1 MDIDE
6 DRVDEA
12 VLALLYLGLHQQ
24 FRAWKGFDWTAM
36 DRLHQKG
43 YISNPASKTKSIVF
57 SDKGLREAERLFR
70 KLFTKDPSSVTI

>member
-24 FRAWKGFDWTAM
+24 FRAWKGLDWTAM

-43 YISNPASKTKSIVF
+43 YISNPASKAKSVEF
-57 SDKGLREAERLFR
+57 SDDGLREAERLFR
-70 KLFTKDPSSVTI
+70 KLFAKSN